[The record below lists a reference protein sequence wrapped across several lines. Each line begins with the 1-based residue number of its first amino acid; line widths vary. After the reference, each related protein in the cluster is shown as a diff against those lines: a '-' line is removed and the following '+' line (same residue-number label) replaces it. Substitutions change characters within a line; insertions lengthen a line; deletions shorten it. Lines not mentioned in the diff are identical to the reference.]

1 MIKIENNVIKNT
13 YKFWNHCLFHP
24 TDAIEDPWGKRI
36 IDRFA
41 EDKSMGMIRIYAML
55 EDIVY
60 TDEDGNLL
68 YDFRINDLRLDY
80 LVEKGFDLLIA
91 YASMPSCIA
100 ENNQALASVSKN
112 KTRYK
117 GKMFNTSRP
126 KDYALWEE
134 VCYQYTKHLI
144 ERYGIERVKNWRMQ
158 CFNEP
163 DMPSFF
169 MLDYKEAEYKEFRAK
184 EYAKLYEYFEKGVR
198 KASEEVVIGGPAIAL
213 ASNVKYLEI
222 LLNSVKEKNL
232 KMDFISIHTYGTGP
246 LHINKDNAEFTTDSI
261 INVYN
266 TYKET
271 IKKCGFEHLPIII
284 DEWGM
289 STHGY
294 FNVEEC
300 PKFMDRETEV
310 FSAYFTKLI
319 HAFLANNITIDKLM
333 ICLSGQHEMITDFSG
348 FRNFFT
354 LNFIAK
360 PIYNAYLM
368 SSRLFTNF
376 LKYDGADE
384 NTFVLPTTDENGKYS
399 IMLTYCSKYFKEDIP
414 EKQETLVLPDEV
426 KGKKVTVYCI
436 DKENTNPYRLYQRNG
451 YGENMSEEEI
461 KILRKE
467 GKIKPIKE
475 FTAQSTEIN
484 LKLTANCV
492 YLIAAE

>member
-100 ENNQALASVSKN
+100 KINALVSVSKN

-134 VCYQYTKHLI
+134 VCYQYTKHI
-144 ERYGIERVKNWRMQ
+144 VERYGIDRVKNWRMQ

-163 DMPSFF
+163 DASNFF
-169 MLDYKEAEYKEFRAK
+169 MSDYPGGSENRELRAK
-184 EYAKLYEYFEKGVR
+184 EYSKLYESFARGIERVNK
-198 KASEEVVIGGPAIAL
+198 EVVFGGPAIAG
-213 ASNVKYLEI
+213 STQFLEI
-222 LLNSVKEKNL
+222 FLNNIKENNIRI
-232 KMDFISIHTYGTGP
+232 DFISAHTYGTEP
-246 LHINKDNAEFTTDSI
+246 KFINNKNEEFQTDSI
-261 INVYN
+261 TNRYY
-266 TYKET
+266 TYKEV
-271 IKKCGFEHLPIII
+271 IEKCGFSHIPIII

-289 STHGY
+289 ATCGFY
-294 FNVEEC
+294 NVEEC
-300 PKFMDRETEV
+300 PKFIDRETEV
-310 FSAYFTKLI
+310 FSSYFTKLI
-319 HAFLANNITIDKLM
+319 YDFVDHNINIDKLM
-333 ICLSGQHEMITDFSG
+333 ICLSGQHEMVTDFSG

-354 LNFIAK
+354 LNFITK
-360 PIYNAYLM
+360 PIYNAYLL
-368 SSRLFTNF
+368 SSRMFTNF
-376 LKYDGADE
+376 LNCDGADE
-384 NTFVLPTTDENGKYS
+384 NTFVLPTTDKNGNYS

-426 KGKKVTVYCI
+426 KGKKVRVYCI
-436 DKENTNPYRLYQRNG
+436 DKETTNPYRLYQRNG

-461 KILRKE
+461 KILRNE
-467 GKIKPIKE
+467 GKIKPVKE
-475 FTAQSTEIN
+475 FVAESTEIE
-484 LKLTANCV
+484 LKLTANGV
-492 YLIAAE
+492 YFITAE

>member
-1 MIKIENNVIKNT
+1 MIKIENNVIKTTN
-13 YKFWNHCLFHP
+13 KFWNHCLFHP

-41 EDKSMGMIRIYAML
+41 KDKSIGTIRIYAML

-60 TDEDGNLL
+60 TDESGELL

-80 LVEKGFDLLIA
+80 LIENGFDLLIA

-100 ENNQALASVSKN
+100 DNNEALASVSKN

-134 VCYQYTKHLI
+134 VCYQYTKHLV
-144 ERYGIERVKNWRMQ
+144 ERYGIEKVKNWRMQ
-158 CFNEP
+158 CFNEA
-163 DMPSFF
+163 DVACFF
-169 MLDYKEAEYKEFRAK
+169 MADYKGDENIEFRAK
-184 EYAKLYEYFEKGVR
+184 EYAKLYEHFEKGIR
-198 KASEEVVIGGPAIAL
+198 RASEEVKLGGPAIAL
-213 ASNVKYLEI
+213 CTSEFFFETF
-222 LLNSVKEKNL
+222 LNNVKEKDL
-232 KMDFISIHTYGTGP
+232 KLDFISLHTYGTNP
-246 LHINKDNAEFTTDSI
+246 FFINKRNDEFTTGAI
-261 INVYN
+261 MKIYN
-266 TYKET
+266 DYKKT
-271 IKKCGFEHLPIII
+271 IVKCGFENTPIII

-289 STHGY
+289 ASHGY
-294 FNVEEC
+294 YNVEEC

-310 FSAYFTKLI
+310 FSSYFAKLI
-319 HAFLANNITIDKLM
+319 YDFVDHNINIDKLM

-360 PIYNAYLM
+360 PIYNAYLL

-376 LKYDGADE
+376 LKCDSADE
-384 NTFVLPTTDENGKYS
+384 NTFILPTTDKNGKYS

-426 KGKKVTVYCI
+426 KGKKISVYCI
-436 DKENTNPYRLYQRNG
+436 DKETTNPYRLYQRNG
-451 YGENMSEEEI
+451 YNEEMSEEEL

-467 GKIKPIKE
+467 GLIKPIKE
-475 FTAQSTEIN
+475 FVAESTEIN
-484 LKLTANCV
+484 LKLSANCV